1 MAVVPPTD
9 REAAPSEDSHTG
21 LRRRSLGVRLAWA
34 TMAFCG
40 IFIVLSVAVFTALA
54 WTEGRERMQ
63 AELVQIEQASAATLS
78 KAIWELDRDALQ
90 AHVHSAIRVPSVARA
105 SPATSSHSCVSAA
118 SA

>member
-63 AELVQIEQASAATLS
+63 AELVQI
-78 KAIWELDRDALQ
+78 
-90 AHVHSAIRVPSVARA
+90 
-105 SPATSSHSCVSAA
+105 
-118 SA
+118 

>member
-1 MAVVPPTD
+1 MAIVPPTD
-9 REAAPSEDSHTG
+9 PVVVVPEALSPGS
-21 LRRRSLGVRLAWA
+21 RRRSLGVRLVWA

-40 IFIVLSVAVFTALA
+40 LFIVLSVVVFTGLA

-90 AHVHSAIRVPSVARA
+90 AHVQSEPQAPGWPT
-105 SPATSSHSCVSAA
+105 SP
-118 SA
+118 

>member
-34 TMAFCG
+34 TMVFCG
-40 IFIVLSVAVFTALA
+40 LFIVLSVAVFTGLA

-78 KAIWELDRDALQ
+78 KAIWELDRDAL
-90 AHVHSAIRVPSVARA
+90 
-105 SPATSSHSCVSAA
+105 
-118 SA
+118 